1 MDGFIKS
8 EKYEENKMK
17 ELIPNSKTHV
27 QLVEQLMIKVKAVLE
42 EYQEMEVL
50 EILMKIIS
58 KFAVLPVFKS
68 VFSSPSYFC
77 DVCDILIGWRL
88 QLANSTAAAI
98 TASIAAASNSSNTQT
113 SLASPPTSSAS
124 SSSTTSPPPS
134 STSTIP
140 SNSSSGNVSLNV
152 IVAIMGK

>member
-1 MDGFIKS
+1 MDEFIKS
-8 EKYEENKMK
+8 EKYEESKMK

-27 QLVEQLMIKVKAVLE
+27 PLVEALMIKVKSVLE

-68 VFSSPSYFC
+68 IFSSPSYFC

-98 TASIAAASNSSNTQT
+98 TASIAAASNSQT
-113 SLASPPTSSAS
+113 STTTPTTSSSTSSSSAS
-124 SSSTTSPPPS
+124 SPS
-134 STSTIP
+134 STSTTL
-140 SNSSSGNVSLNV
+140 NSSSGNANMNV
-152 IVAIMGK
+152 IVAIMGKI